1 MNLVEGLIANAWNVA
16 GDKSPAHSDFIE
28 MSGLRVSLDCTFAVA
43 QDRTLVLGRKLSWP
57 SLRVQPNKTH
67 GTVSASFGEDAA
79 AREGAS
85 LRTLPRVLGRALLP
99 DRDDVRR
106 RRDLPR
112 LLHRNRVWLNS
123 LRPAPIRSRRGVVAS
138 SRKSHPRIRTWRD
151 RAWSRRRGR
160 ADRSQNRRQ
169 GHCSALSRPRGGSC
183 SHSWRRTGSQG
194 SR

>member
-57 SLRVQPNKTH
+57 SVCVQPNKTH
-67 GTVSASFGEDAA
+67 GTVSASFDEDAA

-123 LRPAPIRSRRGVVAS
+123 LRPAPIRSRRGAVAS
-138 SRKSHPRIRTWRD
+138 RRKSHPRIRTWRD

-160 ADRSQNRRQ
+160 VDRSQSQSRDR
-169 GHCSALSRPRGGSC
+169 SPALIHLCGGWRSRS
-183 SHSWRRTGSQG
+183 
-194 SR
+194 

>member
-67 GTVSASFGEDAA
+67 GKFSASFGEDAA

-99 DRDDVRR
+99 DRDDVCR

-112 LLHRNRVWLNS
+112 LLHRNRVWLNGK
-123 LRPAPIRSRRGVVAS
+123 LEHFDKFVLPMPIKHGMKVV
-138 SRKSHPRIRTWRD
+138 PDGRD
-151 RAWSRRRGR
+151 PPIGR
-160 ADRSQNRRQ
+160 AGVCN
-169 GHCSALSRPRGGSC
+169 
-183 SHSWRRTGSQG
+183 
-194 SR
+194 